1 MLAHRR
7 AAGGADVIRNLVLA
21 GIRRALVPLALAF
34 GLGAP
39 AAMAQNAAP
48 ITIGSKKFTESIIL
62 GDAIAGLLQASGL
75 PARHRRELGGT
86 RILWSALLAGEID
99 AYPEYTGTIAREIL
113 AGDGVSGIDDIRAAL
128 ARRGIR
134 MTAPLGFNNTYAIGV
149 RRDIA
154 EARGLTTISGLAR
167 HPDLVFGF
175 SNEFMDRGDGWRGL
189 QSHYGLPH
197 KGVRGLD
204 HDLAYRGIRA
214 GGLAGTDV
222 YTTDAEIAAYDLV
235 VLEDDR
241 RYFPEYQAVILYRDV
256 LAARAPAVAALQR
269 FEGRIDADRMRAM
282 NAAVKLGG
290 ATEPATAAQFLNAV
304 FGISVDGRSAGLWQR
319 LLHTTADHLTLVVV
333 SLAAA
338 IAVALP
344 LGVLAAR
351 LPRLG
356 QVVLGVTG
364 MIQTIPALALLVF
377 MIPLFG
383 IGTAPAIVALFLYSL
398 LPIVRNTHAGLVDIE
413 PSIRESAE
421 SLGFP
426 PSVRLRL
433 VELPMAARPI
443 LAGIKTSAVIN
454 VGTATLGALIGA
466 GGYGQPI
473 LTGIRLDDTALILE
487 GAIPAAVLALAV
499 QGGFELSERMF
510 VSRGLRL

>member
-1 MLAHRR
+1 MLA
-7 AAGGADVIRNLVLA
+7 A
-21 GIRRALVPLALAF
+21 LALALVV

-39 AAMAQNAAP
+39 ATMAQDAAP
-48 ITIGSKKFTESIIL
+48 IIIGSKKFTESIVL
-62 GDAIAGLLQASGL
+62 GDAIAGLLQSSGL
-75 PARHRRELGGT
+75 PAHHRRELGGT

-99 AYPEYTGTIAREIL
+99 VYPEYTGTISREIL
-113 AGDGVSGIDDIRAAL
+113 AGDGVSGMDDIRAAL

-134 MTAPLGFNNTYAIGV
+134 MTGPLGFNNTYAIGM
-149 RRDIA
+149 RRDVA
-154 EARGLTTISGLAR
+154 AARGLRTISDLVR

-189 QSHYGLPH
+189 RAHYGLAH

-214 GGLAGTDV
+214 GDLVGTDV

-241 RYFPEYQAVILYRDV
+241 RYFPEYQAVILYRET
-256 LAARAPAVAALQR
+256 LAVRAPAAVAALHR
-269 FEGRIDADRMRAM
+269 FEGRIDAGRMRAM
-282 NAAVKLGG
+282 NAAVKLSG
-290 ATEPATAAQFLNAV
+290 ATELVTAAQFLTAT
-304 FGISVDGRSAGLWQR
+304 FGASVDSRRAGLWQR

-338 IAVALP
+338 IAVAMP

-351 LPRLG
+351 MPRLG
-356 QVVLGVTG
+356 QLVLGLTG

-426 PSVRLRL
+426 PAARLRL

-487 GAIPAAVLALAV
+487 GAVPAALLALAV
-499 QGGFELSERMF
+499 QGGFELSERVF